1 MKCSLFLA
9 GSTQQPIVALRSFEK
24 IVKWPG
30 AQTDFGAIETVHG
43 DRVQKRRL
51 QLIHIASGI
60 KCTLQ
65 FDVSYE
71 LAKSSQTIRDCISH
85 VPICKC

>member
-1 MKCSLFLA
+1 M
-9 GSTQQPIVALRSFEK
+9 ALRSFEK
-24 IVKWPG
+24 LVKRPG
-30 AQTDFGAIETVHG
+30 AQTDFEVLEMIHG

-65 FDVSYE
+65 FDDNYE
-71 LAKSSQTIRDCISH
+71 LAASSQIIRDCISH
-85 VPICKC
+85 APICKC